1 MRIHKGDQ
9 SERDRNYARNQL
21 RWVEAEIEC
30 CKLRYFAALP
40 FRNNETMDK
49 EAAKMKELKAEAE
62 RLRRIL
68 VIGG

>member
-9 SERDRNYARNQL
+9 SERDRNYARDQL
-21 RWVEAEIEC
+21 RWVEADIDN

-40 FRNNETMDK
+40 LRDNETMDR
-49 EAAKMKELKAEAE
+49 EAARIKELKAEAE

-68 VIGG
+68 VVGR